1 MRLKLNLFFIL
12 FLISLLNLTP
22 ALGQE
27 DDLEDLPAAPKNARV
42 IESEGD
48 DLEANMESIKRDNQ
62 KILEK
67 LQALNPE
74 QKSEFQQAINSGNM
88 AKAGQL
94 MEKFGI
100 QAINPTT
107 GEKQGTM
114 NSLVAMSLESFRGMS
129 DTQLK
134 AHLDERIGG
143 SPIGPLYKKAPKL
156 QNFLVRAL
164 KDEKALPSFFS
175 IIEQKKKL
183 YTYLGITLFT
193 MIVSWLWKRKMKK
206 VQRPFFESFMGF
218 LFRFGFVW
226 GVRLGAMAYLFH
238 AELGP
243 IVRLA
248 FKSA

>member
-12 FLISLLNLTP
+12 ISFSLLNLSP

-42 IESEGD
+42 MDDKGD
-48 DLEANMESIKRDNQ
+48 DLEAQMESVKKDNQ
-62 KILEK
+62 QILEK

-74 QKSEFQQAINSGNM
+74 QKSEFQEAINSGNM

-107 GEKQGTM
+107 GEKQGTL
-114 NSLVAMSLESFRGMS
+114 NSLVSMSLQSFRGMS

-134 AHLDERIGG
+134 SHLNERIGG

-175 IIEQKKKL
+175 IIEQKKKF
-183 YTYLGITLFT
+183 YTYLGVTLFT
-193 MIVSWLWKRKMKK
+193 MIISWLWKRKMKQ
-206 VQRPFFESFMGF
+206 VERPFFESFMAF
-218 LFRFGFVW
+218 LFRFSFVW
-226 GVRLGAMAYLFH
+226 GVRIGAMFYLFSK
-238 AELGP
+238 ELGP
-243 IVRLA
+243 IVNLA
-248 FKSA
+248 LKSA